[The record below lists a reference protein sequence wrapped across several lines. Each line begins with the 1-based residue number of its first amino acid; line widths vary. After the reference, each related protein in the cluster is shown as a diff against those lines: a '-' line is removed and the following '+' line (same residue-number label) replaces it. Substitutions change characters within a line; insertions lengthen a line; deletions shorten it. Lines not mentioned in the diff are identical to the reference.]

1 VLQSI
6 VLGLVQGLTEF
17 LPISSSGHLVV
28 VPAMAGWDDPSLT
41 FDLVLHVGTL
51 LAVVAVYRDDL
62 WALARGV
69 AGLGP
74 DPTGARRLATL
85 LVVGSI
91 PAGAAGLALGAFFE
105 DRFEEPIWASAQ
117 LAVTGVILLAAEHL
131 AGRALRR
138 PRDVDAPR
146 AAAIGVAQAVS
157 ILPGISRSGTTIA
170 AGIALG
176 VDRPTAA
183 RFSFLLSI
191 PAIAGAALTKVPDVT
206 DGTFDLTAAVAAGF
220 AVSAIT
226 GYLAIQVFLRYLR
239 THSMRPFAYYLF
251 AFAPVSAV
259 VVWLR

>member
-17 LPISSSGHLVV
+17 LPVSSSGHLVV

-62 WALARGV
+62 WTLALGV
-69 AGLGP
+69 AGAGP
-74 DPTGARRLATL
+74 DPTRARRLALL
-85 LVVGSI
+85 LVVGSV
-91 PAGAAGLALGAFFE
+91 PAGLAGIAFADFFE
-105 DRFEEPIWASAQ
+105 DRFDEPIWASAQ
-117 LAVTGVILLAAEHL
+117 LAATGVILLAAEH
-131 AGRALRR
+131 AAVRALRR
-138 PRDVDAPR
+138 PREVDVPR
-146 AAAIGVAQAVS
+146 ASAIGAAQAVS

-170 AGIALG
+170 AGLALG
-176 VDRPTAA
+176 IDRPSAA

-206 DGTFDLTAAVAAGF
+206 DGTFDLTAAVAVGF
-220 AVSAIT
+220 VVST
-226 GYLAIQVFLRYLR
+226 VSGYLAIQVFLRYLR

-251 AFAPVSAV
+251 AFAPLSAL